1 MQTQKVIFS
10 ELGVDG
16 ISPYQRGDWHK
27 IAVHTPDEI
36 RGFFGPYRFLSN
48 AERCDV
54 WYEGLKYPS
63 SENAYQAAKFPSHER
78 GAFQQC
84 SPIEAIRLSATLP
97 IADVVQWAERRV
109 DVMRAVL
116 MSKFEHNV
124 ELREKLLATGDAYLE
139 ERLWWRDTFWG
150 FDVNLNQGENRLG
163 QLLMEIRR
171 DLRAQRSA
179 NQGELGHL
187 TLPAHW

>member
-1 MQTQKVIFS
+1 MRTQKVIFS
-10 ELGVDG
+10 DVGVDG
-16 ISPYQRGDWHK
+16 VSPYQRGDWQK

-54 WYEGLKYPS
+54 RYEGLKYPS
-63 SENAYQAAKFPSHER
+63 SENAYQAAKFASHER

-97 IADVVQWAERRV
+97 IADVELWSERRV
-109 DVMRAVL
+109 DVMRGVL
-116 MSKFEHNV
+116 MNKFEHNV
-124 ELREKLLATGDAYLE
+124 DLREKLLATGDAYLE

-171 DLRAQRSA
+171 GLQAQRSA
-179 NQGELGHL
+179 HQGDLGRL
-187 TLPAHW
+187 TLPPHW